1 MYCTIED
8 LINRVTEKILVNLT
22 NDVLP
27 ATSIKRE
34 IAEDNIAIADDL
46 INSSLRN
53 KYVVPLKSVPNLVK
67 QLSAD
72 ITIYR
77 LYCRRPQNVPE
88 NYKKNYEVA
97 LQILKDLQAG
107 AKVLDIPSSSLD
119 GGNTAQSVQSALYLT
134 DKADE
139 DRIFSDNFLRGMTL

>member
-1 MYCTIED
+1 MYCSIED
-8 LINRVTEKILVNLT
+8 LISRVGEKTVINLT
-22 NDVLP
+22 NDTTP
-27 ATSIKRE
+27 ATTVNSA
-34 IAEDNIAIADDL
+34 IAEENIVIADDL

-53 KYVVPLKSVPNLVK
+53 KYKLPLPAVPNLVK

-97 LQILKDLQAG
+97 LQILKDLQSG
-107 AKVLDIPSSSLD
+107 AKVLDLPSSFGDDES
-119 GGNTAQSVQSALYLT
+119 TSSMSSALYLT
-134 DKADE
+134 DKTEE
-139 DRIFSDNFLRGMTL
+139 DRRFTKEVMSRFII

>member
-8 LINRVTEKILVNLT
+8 LTNRITEKALVNLT
-22 NDVLP
+22 NDILP
-27 ATSIKRE
+27 ATSVNKE
-34 IAEDNIAIADDL
+34 IAEENISIADDL

-53 KYVVPLKSVPNLVK
+53 KYKLPLKVVPNLVK

-88 NYKKNYEVA
+88 NYKKNYEIA
-97 LQILKDLQAG
+97 LQILKDLQSG
-107 AKVLDIPSSSLD
+107 AKVLDLPSSSFD
-119 GGNTAQSVQSALYLT
+119 GDTAQSVQSALYLT

-139 DRIFSDNFLRGMTL
+139 DRVFTDDFLKGMIL

>member
-8 LINRVTEKILVNLT
+8 LTNRITEKALVNLT
-22 NDVLP
+22 NDILP
-27 ATSIKRE
+27 ATSVNKE
-34 IAEDNIAIADDL
+34 IAEENIAIADDL

-53 KYVVPLKSVPNLVK
+53 KYVIPLKSVPNLIK

-88 NYKKNYEVA
+88 NYKKNYEIA
-97 LQILKDLQAG
+97 LQILKDLQSG
-107 AKVLDIPSSSLD
+107 AKVLDIPSSSFD
-119 GGNTAQSVQSALYLT
+119 GDTAQPVQSALYLT
-134 DKADE
+134 DKADK
-139 DRIFSDNFLRGMTL
+139 DRIFTDDFLKGMIL

>member
-8 LINRVTEKILVNLT
+8 LTNRITEKALINLT
-22 NDVLP
+22 NDILP
-27 ATSIKRE
+27 ATVINNE
-34 IAEDNIAIADDL
+34 IAEDNITIADDL

-53 KYVVPLKSVPNLVK
+53 KYKLPLKVVPNLVK

-77 LYCRRPQNVPE
+77 LYCRRPQDVPD

-97 LQILKDLQAG
+97 LQILKDLQTG
-107 AKVLDIPSSSLD
+107 AKVLDLPSSSLD
-119 GGNTAQSVQSALYLT
+119 GETSQPVIVGFVSY
-134 DKADE
+134 
-139 DRIFSDNFLRGMTL
+139 R

>member
-1 MYCTIED
+1 MYCSIDD
-8 LINRVTEKILVNLT
+8 LINRITERTLINLT
-22 NDVLP
+22 QDTSP
-27 ATSIKRE
+27 ATTVNQE
-34 IAEDNIAIADDL
+34 IANDNIAIADDL

-53 KYVVPLKSVPNLVK
+53 KYKLPLSNIPNLIK
-67 QLSAD
+67 QISAD

-97 LQILKDLQAG
+97 LQILKDLQSG

-119 GGNTAQSVQSALYLT
+119 GGAQSVHSALYLT

-139 DRIFSDNFLRGMTL
+139 DRIFTDDFLRGMTL

>member
-8 LINRVTEKILVNLT
+8 LINRVTEKTLANLT

-27 ATSIKRE
+27 ANSVKKE
-34 IAEDNIAIADDL
+34 IAEENITIADDL

-53 KYVVPLKSVPNLVK
+53 KYILPLKSVPNLVK

-72 ITIYR
+72 IAIYR

-97 LQILKDLQAG
+97 LQMLKDLQSG
-107 AKVLDIPSSSLD
+107 AKVLDIPSSSFD
-119 GGNTAQSVQSALYLT
+119 GDTAQPVQSVLYLT

-139 DRIFSDNFLRGMTL
+139 DRVFTDDFLKGMIL

>member
-1 MYCTIED
+1 MYCTVGD
-8 LINRVTEKILVNLT
+8 LISRIGEKILINLT

-27 ATSIKRE
+27 ATTVNTE
-34 IAEDNIAIADDL
+34 IANENIAIADDL

-53 KYVVPLKSVPNLVK
+53 KYKLPLPAVPNLVK

-97 LQILKDLQAG
+97 LQILKDLQSG
-107 AKVLDIPSSSLD
+107 AKVLDLPSSFGDESETSL
-119 GGNTAQSVQSALYLT
+119 SSALYLT
-134 DKADE
+134 DKTE
-139 DRIFSDNFLRGMTL
+139 DDRRFSKDVMKRFFI

>member
-8 LINRVTEKILVNLT
+8 LINRITEKALVNLT
-22 NDVLP
+22 NDILP
-27 ATSIKRE
+27 ATSVNKE
-34 IAEDNIAIADDL
+34 IAEENITIADDL

-53 KYVVPLKSVPNLVK
+53 KYKLPLKVVPNLVK

-88 NYKKNYEVA
+88 NYKKNYEIA
-97 LQILKDLQAG
+97 LQILKDLQSG
-107 AKVLDIPSSSLD
+107 AKVLDIPSSSFD
-119 GGNTAQSVQSALYLT
+119 GDTAQSVQSALYLT

-139 DRIFSDNFLRGMTL
+139 DRIFSDDFLKGMIL